1 MMTLTKRFWGDPPY
15 LSQLSFAL
23 RFSVRCRS
31 LCHGAYW
38 FMRQRVAPLS
48 MMGSTVKI
56 VWQVEWA
63 TSVKRL
69 TDLRHALVFW
79 SSINSPLFRVL
90 IYVVLQLSFY
100 SLFVVFLFFTPWIYL
115 FIPRFTSFNGD
126 KKGTYRL
133 VNTFLCY
140 NLSTW

>member
-31 LCHGAYW
+31 LCYGAYW

-56 VWQVEWA
+56 VWQAEWVA
-63 TSVKRL
+63 SVKRL
-69 TDLRHALVFW
+69 TDLRRTLVFW
-79 SSINSPLFRVL
+79 SSTNSPLFGVL

-100 SLFVVFLFFTPWIYL
+100 SLFVVFLFFTPWNLPFYPPFYIL
-115 FIPRFTSFNGD
+115 QRWQ
-126 KKGTYRL
+126 KG
-133 VNTFLCY
+133 NI
-140 NLSTW
+140 

>member
-1 MMTLTKRFWGDPPY
+1 MTLTKRFCGDPPY

-56 VWQVEWA
+56 VWQAEWVA
-63 TSVKRL
+63 SVKRL
-69 TDLRHALVFW
+69 TDLRRTLLFW
-79 SSINSPLFRVL
+79 SSTNSPLFGGL

-100 SLFVVFLFFTPWIYL
+100 SLFVVFLFFTPWNL
-115 FIPRFTSFNGD
+115 PFFPRFTSFNGD

-133 VNTFLCY
+133 INTLLCY

>member
-63 TSVKRL
+63 PSVKRL
-69 TDLRHALVFW
+69 TDLCPTLVFW
-79 SSINSPLFRVL
+79 SFTNSPLFRVL

-100 SLFVVFLFFTPWIYL
+100 SLFVVFLFFMPWNLL
-115 FIPRFTSFNGD
+115 FYPPFYILQRWQ
-126 KKGTYRL
+126 KG
-133 VNTFLCY
+133 NI
-140 NLSTW
+140 

>member
-31 LCHGAYW
+31 LCYGAYW
-38 FMRQRVAPLS
+38 FMRQWVAPLS
-48 MMGSTVKI
+48 MMGSTMKI
-56 VWQVEWA
+56 VWQAEWA

-69 TDLRHALVFW
+69 TDLRRALVFW
-79 SSINSPLFRVL
+79 SSTNSPFLGGL

-100 SLFVVFLFFTPWIYL
+100 SLFVVFLFFTPWNLPFYPPFYTL
-115 FIPRFTSFNGD
+115 QRWQ
-126 KKGTYRL
+126 KG
-133 VNTFLCY
+133 NI
-140 NLSTW
+140 